1 MTNHKNR
8 IIVKSTK
15 ESNPFPYHCIH
26 TLQLTSQ
33 LHVII
38 RSVLF
43 SFFSFWKKF
52 QEITKVHL
60 ERNARKQMVVMD
72 FLASA
77 QKEVVDR
84 NAFLSGPKL
93 YQKVHPS
100 TKRREKCHMFVQKVI
115 SSTFFATHEV
125 TAIL

>member
-1 MTNHKNR
+1 
-8 IIVKSTK
+8 
-15 ESNPFPYHCIH
+15 
-26 TLQLTSQ
+26 
-33 LHVII
+33 
-38 RSVLF
+38 
-43 SFFSFWKKF
+43 
-52 QEITKVHL
+52 
-60 ERNARKQMVVMD
+60 MVVMD

>member
-1 MTNHKNR
+1 
-8 IIVKSTK
+8 
-15 ESNPFPYHCIH
+15 
-26 TLQLTSQ
+26 
-33 LHVII
+33 
-38 RSVLF
+38 
-43 SFFSFWKKF
+43 
-52 QEITKVHL
+52 
-60 ERNARKQMVVMD
+60 MVVMD

-115 SSTFFATHEV
+115 SSTFFATHEALASV
-125 TAIL
+125 IHDLGGFKFCSSSTILEK